1 MFVGTTDVKTLRHIL
16 LSEGD
21 QVGVALEMLKV
32 VFVYYGKTVLEC
44 DLKMM
49 AAVICFKCEIYNTL
63 PFTTAGIIDRHMR

>member
-32 VFVYYGKTVLEC
+32 VFVYYGKAVLEC
-44 DLKMM
+44 DLKIMQ
-49 AAVICFKCEIYNTL
+49 
-63 PFTTAGIIDRHMR
+63 